1 MLSFKARGYSMT
13 DTLQSGKPD
22 LEEDFDPITEED
34 VAAKHATMREQC
46 PVAHVRN
53 GAAHFWALTRFTD
66 VTSAARDTVG
76 FANGKRMRFKS
87 RRPPLESDP
96 PEHTQWRKLLNPF
109 FLPRRIEETFE
120 PISRQLAVA
129 LIEPLIAAGGGDMAR
144 DLARPLPPQVLLSFL
159 GQPAAD
165 WETVKD
171 CCELAYLDRSD
182 DPADRA
188 KFDAANAA
196 LWDYSRDAV
205 TARIETRA
213 DPATDL
219 IAALLAGAR
228 DLENCNE
235 LVAGVVRLLLAAGH
249 DSTTS
254 ALSIC
259 LHYLAR
265 SPEDQAR
272 LRAEPAKLR
281 PAIEEMLRFET
292 PVIAMPRIIARD
304 TQIGGRSLSTGDRA
318 MLYYAAAN
326 RDGAAFPDPD
336 RCLIDRSPNPHLAFG
351 TGIHSCVGAPL
362 ARQEIRVVLEELL
375 ARTRLFTLAGPV
387 AREFWHPYG
396 LRYLP
401 LYIERA

>member
-1 MLSFKARGYSMT
+1 MLGFEVSEHSMT
-13 DTLQSGKPD
+13 ETLQSRTPD
-22 LEEDFDPITEED
+22 FEEDFDPLREED
-34 VAAKHATMREQC
+34 VAAKHARMRARC

-53 GAAHFWALTRFTD
+53 GAAHFWALTRYAD
-66 VTSAARDTVG
+66 VSSAARDTAG
-76 FANGKRMRFKS
+76 FANGKRPRFKS

-96 PEHTQWRKLLNPF
+96 PEHTHWRKLLNPF

-120 PISRQLAVA
+120 PVTRKLAVA
-129 LIEPLIAAGGGDMAR
+129 LIEPLVAAGGGDAAR

-165 WETVKD
+165 WEMVKD

-188 KFDAANAA
+188 KFDAANET
-196 LWDYSRDAV
+196 LWDYSRGVVA
-205 TARIETRA
+205 ARIKTRA

-228 DLENCNE
+228 DLENGTQ

-265 SPEDQAR
+265 SAEDQGR
-272 LRAEPAKLR
+272 LRTDPAKLR

-292 PVIAMPRIIARD
+292 PVIAMPRTVARD
-304 TQIGGRSLSTGDRA
+304 IEIEGRSLRTGDRA

-326 RDGAAFPDPD
+326 RDCAAFAEAE
-336 RCLIDRSPNPHLAFG
+336 RCIIDRSPNPHLAFG
-351 TGIHSCVGAPL
+351 IGIHSCIGAPL
-362 ARQEIRVVLEELL
+362 ARQEIRIALEELL
-375 ARTRLFTLAGPV
+375 ARTRSFTLAGHV
-387 AREFWHPYG
+387 AHEFWHPYG

-401 LYIERA
+401 LHIEVA

>member
-1 MLSFKARGYSMT
+1 MT
-13 DTLQSGKPD
+13 STLQSGKPD
-22 LEEDFDPITEED
+22 FEEDFDPPREQD
-34 VAAKHATMREQC
+34 LAATHATMRVQC

-53 GAAHFWALTRFTD
+53 GAAHFWALTRYAD
-66 VTSAARDTVG
+66 VTSTARDTVG
-76 FANGKRMRFKS
+76 FVNGKRMRFKS

-96 PEHTQWRKLLNPF
+96 PEHAHWRKLLNPF

-120 PISRQLAVA
+120 PVSRKLAVA
-129 LIEPLIAAGGGDMAR
+129 LIEPLVVAGGGDAASN
-144 DLARPLPPQVLLSFL
+144 LARPLPPQVLLSFL
-159 GQPAAD
+159 GQSAAD

-188 KFDAANAA
+188 KFDAANET
-196 LWDYSRDAV
+196 LWDYSRGAV
-205 TARIETRA
+205 AARLRARA

-228 DLENCNE
+228 ELENGTE

-272 LRAEPAKLR
+272 LRADPAMLR

-292 PVIAMPRIIARD
+292 PVIAMPRTVARD
-304 TQIGGRSLSTGDRA
+304 TEIQGRSLQAGDRA

-326 RDGAAFPDPD
+326 RDGNAFADAD
-336 RCLIDRSPNPHLAFG
+336 RCIIDRSPNPHLAFG
-351 TGIHSCVGAPL
+351 IGIHSCVGAPL
-362 ARQEIRVVLEELL
+362 ARQEIRVALEELL
-375 ARTRLFTLAGPV
+375 ARTRWFTLAGPV

-401 LYIERA
+401 LSIKAA

>member
-1 MLSFKARGYSMT
+1 MT

-22 LEEDFDPITEED
+22 LEEDFDPLTEED
-34 VAAKHATMREQC
+34 VTAKHAMMREQW

-53 GAAHFWALTRFTD
+53 GAAHFWALTRYAD
-66 VTSAARDTVG
+66 VTSAARDTAG
-76 FANGKRMRFKS
+76 FANGKRVRFKS

-109 FLPRRIEETFE
+109 FNPRRIEETFE
-120 PISRQLAVA
+120 PVSRKLAVA
-129 LIEPLIAAGGGDMAR
+129 LIAPLVAAGGGDLAHE
-144 DLARPLPPQVLLSFL
+144 LARPLPPQVLLSLL

-165 WETVKD
+165 WETVKG

-188 KFDAANAA
+188 RFGAANDM
-196 LWDYSRDAV
+196 LWNYSRDVVA
-205 TARIETRA
+205 ARIASRL
-213 DPATDL
+213 DPTTDL
-219 IAALLAGAR
+219 IAALLAGAGN
-228 DLENCNE
+228 LENGTE

-265 SPEDQAR
+265 NRDDQVR

-281 PAIEEMLRFET
+281 TAIEEMLRFET
-292 PVIAMPRIIARD
+292 PVIAMPRTLARD
-304 TQIGGRSLSTGDRA
+304 TEIGGRSLRTGDRA

-326 RDGAAFPDPD
+326 RDGAAFADPD

-351 TGIHSCVGAPL
+351 IGIHSCVGAPL

-375 ARTRLFTLAGPV
+375 ARTRSFALAGPV
-387 AREFWHPYG
+387 VREFWHPYG

-401 LYIERA
+401 LYIEAA